1 MPPAPRTAR
10 GPDTEDQVSVPD
22 PNVRDA
28 LLARVDEITPRMME
42 LIAEVR
48 EVTEQL
54 APERARSCRNAITMC
69 SVMVDEIRLRAHA
82 RPLDEAGQ

>member
-1 MPPAPRTAR
+1 M
-10 GPDTEDQVSVPD
+10 PD
-22 PNVRDA
+22 PNVRDL
-28 LLARVDEITPRMME
+28 LLARVDEITAKLTE

-54 APERARSCRNAITMC
+54 EPERARSCRNAITMC

-82 RPLDEAGQ
+82 RPLDEGEH